1 MKAVLLQDIK
11 TLGKKGEL
19 VEVSTGYARNFLF
32 PRNLAKEADSTAM
45 NELKNAA
52 ASKKYK
58 IDTEIANANKAKEIL
73 DGKVFTMKAKC
84 GKSGKLFGRITA
96 NEIAQEIK
104 RQKNIDVDKRKI
116 TIDGDIKN
124 LGEYD
129 AEIKF
134 YSGINAKVKLCVE
147 EAE

>member
-11 TLGKKGEL
+11 SLGKKGEL
-19 VEVSTGYARNFLF
+19 VEVSTGYARNYLF
-32 PRNLAKEADSTAM
+32 PRNLAKEADKGAM
-45 NELKNAA
+45 NELKNAE

-58 IDTEIANANKAKEIL
+58 TETEISNAKKAKEEL
-73 DGKVFTMKAKC
+73 EGKVFVIKAKC
-84 GKSGKLFGRITA
+84 GKSGKLFGRITQ

-134 YSGINAKVKLCVE
+134 YSGINAKVRISVE
-147 EAE
+147 GA